1 MPTPVSNRIGISIN
15 SELEPGCTISLNL
28 VKGVFLEVDGL
39 CLTRK
44 RPTGIVPQQISEKG
58 LSDLKRAL
66 EENAIVVG
74 SEPIPLPTNAED
86 EKLIEKSVAFLTEAI
101 SEVETCLKVN
111 KVFASMSGRKRPLL
125 YETLLRMREIEWNN
139 ARRSKVLARI
149 ELHIAKVNGISS
161 VIEEKLE
168 EVHISDT
175 LIKQQREA
183 AAAAAAASIS
193 TNPDI

>member
-28 VKGVFLEVDGL
+28 NKGVFLEVEGL

-44 RPTGIVPQQISEKG
+44 RPTGIVPHQVSPKS
-58 LSDLKRAL
+58 LSDLKKAL
-66 EENAIVVG
+66 EENAIVIG
-74 SEPIPLPTNAED
+74 TEPIPLPTNAED
-86 EKLIEKSVAFLTEAI
+86 EKFIEKNVAFLYDLLEEA
-101 SEVETCLKVN
+101 EACLKVN

-125 YETLLRMREIEWNN
+125 YDVLLRMRDIEMEN
-139 ARRSKVLARI
+139 ARRPKVLARI
-149 ELHIAKVNGISS
+149 ELFIAKINGVSS

-168 EVHISDT
+168 EVRISDT

-193 TNPDI
+193 PNPDI